1 MIANALDFVT
11 VHLDYYLKRK
21 TSGEKSIVRLSGV
34 TNNNDDTLVVSVV
47 NISEEGTIANQPNI
61 TNQGSNILKQAPPV
75 YINVHILV
83 SASFKENNYKEGLS
97 CLSTAIN
104 FFQEHPYFNS
114 QQIQM
119 PDGIDKLS
127 FELVNL
133 DIDNMSQFWRALVT
147 NYQPSVIYKM
157 RMLKISSDR
166 IEVVLPE
173 ITGTETKTN
182 PS

>member
-1 MIANALDFVT
+1 
-11 VHLDYYLKRK
+11 
-21 TSGEKSIVRLSGV
+21 
-34 TNNNDDTLVVSVV
+34 
-47 NISEEGTIANQPNI
+47 
-61 TNQGSNILKQAPPV
+61 
-75 YINVHILV
+75 
-83 SASFKENNYKEGLS
+83 
-97 CLSTAIN
+97 
-104 FFQEHPYFNS
+104 
-114 QQIQM
+114 M